1 MSPRLDADVGRSHGD
16 RGSAAHATRD
26 ACIRVCPDI
35 AVSDI
40 VSSRHD
46 IVAFFPISDPIFVIS
61 AFERFESV
69 FRRVPP
75 PAVCT
80 RLALSGNHS
89 LEGPFSGVP
98 CRQCGSCAKPP
109 YQSWTAAGLLDLTE
123 DACRPDHRSDHQ
135 HHHHL
140 DHCVGPLKEH
150 LTAKKI
156 QYQSR
161 NYITISA
168 PIS

>member
-1 MSPRLDADVGRSHGD
+1 MHVATKGLCMSPRLDADVGRSHGD

-46 IVAFFPISDPIFVIS
+46 IVSFFPISDLIFVIS

-69 FRRVPP
+69 FRRAPP

-98 CRQCGSCAKPP
+98 CR
-109 YQSWTAAGLLDLTE
+109 
-123 DACRPDHRSDHQ
+123 R
-135 HHHHL
+135 
-140 DHCVGPLKEH
+140 
-150 LTAKKI
+150 
-156 QYQSR
+156 
-161 NYITISA
+161 
-168 PIS
+168 

>member
-16 RGSAAHATRD
+16 CGRAARATRD

-40 VSSRHD
+40 VSSRHN
-46 IVAFFPISDPIFVIS
+46 IVLIFLISDPILVIS

-69 FRRVPP
+69 FRRSPP
-75 PAVCT
+75 QAVCR

-98 CRQCGSCAKPP
+98 CLR
-109 YQSWTAAGLLDLTE
+109 
-123 DACRPDHRSDHQ
+123 
-135 HHHHL
+135 
-140 DHCVGPLKEH
+140 
-150 LTAKKI
+150 
-156 QYQSR
+156 
-161 NYITISA
+161 
-168 PIS
+168 

>member
-16 RGSAAHATRD
+16 RGRAAHATRD
-26 ACIRVCPDI
+26 ECIRVCPDI

-46 IVAFFPISDPIFVIS
+46 IVSFFPISDPIFVIS

-69 FRRVPP
+69 FRRAPP

-98 CRQCGSCAKPP
+98 CR
-109 YQSWTAAGLLDLTE
+109 
-123 DACRPDHRSDHQ
+123 R
-135 HHHHL
+135 
-140 DHCVGPLKEH
+140 
-150 LTAKKI
+150 
-156 QYQSR
+156 
-161 NYITISA
+161 
-168 PIS
+168 